1 LIRIVGPARA
11 KELIYS
17 GKIMTA
23 AVAAVKNSKMLINKG
38 MDADFGTGQQFIVG
52 HYVLRMKTNKNN
64 VFFE

>member
-1 LIRIVGPARA
+1 
-11 KELIYS
+11 
-17 GKIMTA
+17 MTA
-23 AVAAVKNSKMLINKG
+23 AVAAVKTSKMLINKG